1 MKVQKNLLVA
11 PLNWGIGHA
20 TRCIPIIK
28 ILKENG
34 FNVII
39 AASGRSLDL
48 LLNEFPHNEF
58 IKLED
63 YNVKYHSY
71 LPMSINMFMQIPKIL
86 LGIYKEHKNLKSI
99 IKDFKIEGVISDNR
113 YGLYSKEI
121 PSIFITHQ
129 LEIQTPIFKNL
140 IKKINYLF
148 INKFT
153 QCWIPDYK
161 ENGLAGKL
169 SHPKEKI
176 ENHIYIGPQSR
187 FKKTTQETIF
197 DILAIVS
204 GPEPQRSIFE
214 KILVEQLKSHKKKA
228 LLLQGKPD
236 ANFSKKINNLTIQSH
251 MASEDLN
258 TIILQ
263 SNIIICR
270 SGYSTIMDL
279 VRLQKNA
286 ILVPTP
292 GQTEQEYLAQSLS
305 KSKHFQFQNQ
315 KEFSLSEAQIQSNNF
330 VAMNYQNHITN
341 WNDILKIFKK

>member
-1 MKVQKNLLVA
+1 MKVQKNILVA

-20 TRCIPIIK
+20 TRCMPIIK
-28 ILKENG
+28 ILEKNE

-39 AASGRSLDL
+39 ATSGRSLDL
-48 LLNEFPHNEF
+48 LLKEFPNNEF

-63 YNVKYHSY
+63 YNVKYYAY
-71 LPMSINMFMQIPKIL
+71 LPMSINMLIQIPKIL
-86 LGIYKEHKNLKSI
+86 LGICKERKHLESI

-113 YGLYSKEI
+113 YGLYSRAI

-129 LEIQTPIFKNL
+129 LEIQAPIFKNL
-140 IKKINYLF
+140 IKKINYFF

-161 ENGLAGKL
+161 EHGLAGEL
-169 SHPKEKI
+169 SHPEEKR
-176 ENHIYIGPQSR
+176 ENHIYIGPLSR
-187 FKKTTQETIF
+187 FNNNKQETKF

-214 KILVEQLKSHKKKA
+214 EILTKQLKLHKKKA

-236 ANFSKKINNLTIQSH
+236 TEFSREINNLTIKSH
-251 MASEDLN
+251 MTSEELN
-258 TIILQ
+258 RVILQ
-263 SNIIICR
+263 SNLIICR

-279 VRLQKNA
+279 VKLQKNA

-292 GQTEQEYLAQSLS
+292 GQTEQKYLAKFLS
-305 KSKHFQFQNQ
+305 KSNNFQFQNQ
-315 KEFSLSEAQIQSNNF
+315 KEFKLSTAQIQSNNF
-330 VAMNYQNHITN
+330 VTINYQDHLTD
-341 WNDILKIFKK
+341 WDDILKIFRK

>member
-20 TRCIPIIK
+20 TRCIPIIE

-39 AASGRSLDL
+39 ATSGRSLDL
-48 LLNEFPHNEF
+48 LLKEFPNNEF

-71 LPMSINMFMQIPKIL
+71 LPMSINMFIQIPKIL
-86 LGIYKEHKNLKSI
+86 LGIHKERKHLKSI
-99 IKDFKIEGVISDNR
+99 IKDFKIKGVISDNR

-129 LEIQTPIFKNL
+129 LGIQTPIFKNI

-176 ENHIYIGPQSR
+176 KNHIYIGPLSR
-187 FKKTTQETIF
+187 FKRTIQENKF
-197 DILAIVS
+197 DILAILS

-214 KILVEQLKSHKKKA
+214 KILIKKLRLHKKKV

-236 ANFSKKINNLTIQSH
+236 TDFSKKINNLTIRSH
-251 MASEDLN
+251 MSSEDLN
-258 TIILQ
+258 TMILQ
-263 SNIIICR
+263 SNLIICR

-279 VRLQKNA
+279 VKLQKNA

-292 GQTEQEYLAQSLS
+292 GQTEQEYLAQFLS

-315 KEFSLSEAQIQSNNF
+315 KEFNLSTAQIQSNNF
-330 VAMNYQNHITN
+330 VAMNYQDHITN
-341 WNDILKIFKK
+341 WDDILKIFKK